1 MSNLFATPSRDN
13 RLASSPPGS
22 ASSQRHRAVSDEDD
36 GVCAFWLHCSQFFT
50 TQRLGNQEGSSDRI
64 RLALPDVLHDKLLTS
79 SQRLSAHSADLLS
92 LKRGGGYASATGV
105 LSGVLKGTLPLT
117 SSNITM
123 QRVAAHTTAGHHE
136 SVLSS
141 FPNATRRQAESI
153 VALAPARRSLVHHHR
168 CGTALSVHG
177 CCDNF
182 PRDCDF
188 FVLNIAFAGCRT
200 EGGNATATPPPRS
213 LFTGFRP
220 GSWFDP

>member
-13 RLASSPPGS
+13 GHVNRHALSPPGS
-22 ASSQRHRAVSDEDD
+22 ASSQRHRAISDEDD
-36 GVCAFWLHCSQFFT
+36 GVCAFWLHCAQFFT

-92 LKRGGGYASATGV
+92 LKRGGGYASVTGI

-123 QRVAAHTTAGHHE
+123 QRIAAHTTAGHHE

-153 VALAPARRSLVHHHR
+153 IALAPARRSLVHHHR
-168 CGTALSVHG
+168 YLQLHALLLQLSASLRLFRFNYVVHRLSYGGWECDGDSTAALALHWVSSRLMV
-177 CCDNF
+177 
-182 PRDCDF
+182 
-188 FVLNIAFAGCRT
+188 
-200 EGGNATATPPPRS
+200 
-213 LFTGFRP
+213 
-220 GSWFDP
+220 